1 MRKGISKAGKRV
13 RNMPTLTIR
22 SPTKHQANRHQ
33 IYEENLVQ
41 INAGPMVDFF
51 LFKSVSPSEPCLLDS
66 IGHVFLISSLL
77 FDSYNIFYPSSEE
90 LPDL

>member
-51 LFKSVSPSEPCLLDS
+51 FV
-66 IGHVFLISSLL
+66 
-77 FDSYNIFYPSSEE
+77 
-90 LPDL
+90 